1 MILLSPGAYGFH
13 MKLSLLFFGIG
24 IVLLLLQMTFLHL
37 LPLGPIVPD
46 LILVLCVYWGLHHPS
61 VGAVLGSFMLGY
73 SVDVVSSKILG
84 INAFAMSL
92 VFLIVYLTSRSIWL
106 HHPVVSGFVV
116 LLASLVKGAAL
127 VLVSAIFLSVDGLW
141 LGAIK
146 YILLEALV
154 AAVLAPFV
162 FNLLRRGQ
170 IFVEK
175 VTVPTD

>member
-1 MILLSPGAYGFH
+1 MILSPTSYVSP
-13 MKLSLLFFGIG
+13 MKVSLLFFAIG

-46 LILVLCVYWGLHHPS
+46 FILVLCVYWGLHHPS
-61 VGAVLGSFMLGY
+61 VGAVLGAFMLGY

-92 VFLIVYLTSRSIWL
+92 VFLIVYLSSRSIWL
-106 HHPVVSGFVV
+106 HHPVVSSLVV
-116 LLASLVKGAAL
+116 LLASLVKGVAL

-141 LGAIK
+141 LGAIR

-170 IFVEK
+170 SFLEK
-175 VTVPTD
+175 VTVPTE